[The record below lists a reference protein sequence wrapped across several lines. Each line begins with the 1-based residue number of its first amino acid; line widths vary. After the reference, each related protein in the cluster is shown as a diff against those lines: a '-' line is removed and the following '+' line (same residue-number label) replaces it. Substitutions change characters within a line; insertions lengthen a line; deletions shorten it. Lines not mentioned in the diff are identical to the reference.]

1 MTTVLKLGGSVV
13 TEKDNPEQ
21 VDEVSLARTTDAVA
35 GSEVE
40 RLVVV
45 HGGGSFGHY
54 HAATHGVTT
63 TQGTHDSGAV
73 ADVHGAMKTLNRRV
87 VDALLARDVP
97 AVPVH
102 PLSLGARD
110 AEGDLTLPAGSVRT
124 LLDEGFVPVLHGDL
138 VAHRGKGTTVVSG
151 DELVTSLAGSLDAER
166 VGMCSTVPGVLD
178 AEGEVIPH
186 IGAFEDAAAALGGSD
201 ATDVTGGMAAK
212 VRSLLSL
219 GAPAFVFGPDG
230 LGAFLAGEEAGTR
243 IDGAGTDEDESADG
257 E

>member
-21 VDEVSLARTTDAVA
+21 VDEAALARTADAIA

-45 HGGGSFGHY
+45 HGGGSFGHH

-63 TQGTHDSGAV
+63 TQGTHDPGAV
-73 ADVHGAMKTLNRRV
+73 ADIHGAMKTLNRRV
-87 VDALLARDVP
+87 VDALLARDVH
-97 AVPVH
+97 AVP
-102 PLSLGARD
+102 
-110 AEGDLTLPAGSVRT
+110 

-178 AEGEVIPH
+178 TEGEVIPH
-186 IGAFEDAAAALGGSD
+186 IEAFEDAAAALGGSD

-212 VRSLLSL
+212 VRALLTL
-219 GAPAFVFGPDG
+219 GAPAFVFGPDE
-230 LGAFLAGEEAGTR
+230 LGAFLAGADAGTR
-243 IDGAGTDEDESADG
+243 IEGSGENESAG
-257 E
+257 GT